1 MLAIPLILAL
11 LTGSALVEL
20 SYPRQKSQPT
30 GQGYTRRRW
39 PVLFETLLRLSLGL
53 GFGLSLQSILA
64 YVSLL
69 IADSLIP
76 GLVAETIVALAAAVL
91 LTVRENREITRWR
104 LEDSESKVT
113 GEMTSAMSVGSPAAI
128 RDSALSQDRLFTLS
142 LIVSAAVLAILPV
155 LRWSQAPHGY
165 WDAWSMWTPKAVILY
180 CGGEEWTERIRSF
193 HSHPGYPLLVPL
205 TTARLWT
212 WVGTPFQMTAAFANS
227 YAYALSTIGTLIGIT
242 GLLGGKRAA
251 ALAAAALCAV
261 PAFPAWTAALYAD
274 IQVSFH
280 VLAATAILGWATTAE
295 RNVAGLLT
303 LAGIAVGGFLWSKNE
318 GMMLAVAAIPALS
331 VMLAT
336 QPRGWRGAVAATMG
350 IVLGASPFV
359 ICLGHFK
366 HCYAPQGD
374 LTAALVSS
382 DLAGTIFA
390 ADRWE
395 TILASCRGTCFQERL
410 LIVAILCL
418 AFACSRLPDRPAW
431 KYLALASF
439 PVFACLGYLYVYLR
453 TPHDLAW
460 HLASSISRLFVHVLP
475 SMLAVFVFL
484 CLGDQSEQ
492 AKRKYGFMNA
502 NGSVSRTAGLISGL
516 GLAVFGILTFV
527 APSYQIL
534 TRNQAVDPANWRA
547 VHRVIATTRLERLGR
562 WIGESERVSIH
573 SSTEKELGKKFP
585 FLVAAQYF
593 LMPRKVAIDTDQDA
607 PWLIAFHRSPE
618 DSRKFADEQQLTL
631 VHDLRNGLRLYHR
644 GPLKSS
650 TASGSARAL
659 R

>member
-11 LTGSALVEL
+11 LTGFALVEL
-20 SYPRQKSQPT
+20 LYPRQRTRPT
-30 GQGYTRRRW
+30 GQDDSHRRW
-39 PVLFETLLRLSLGL
+39 PVLFELLLRLSLGL

-69 IADSLIP
+69 NANSLIP
-76 GLVAETIVALAAAVL
+76 GLVAETIVALAAAVN
-91 LTVRENREITRWR
+91 LTVRANREITRRR
-104 LEDSESKVT
+104 LAASERKVN
-113 GEMTSAMSVGSPAAI
+113 GEMTSALGVGSPSAV
-128 RDSALSQDRLFTLS
+128 RDSVLWHDRLFTLS
-142 LIVSAAVLAILPV
+142 LIVSAAVLATLPV

-165 WDAWSMWTPKAVILY
+165 WDAWSMWTPKAMILY
-180 CGGEEWTERIRSF
+180 RGGEEWTERISSF

-212 WVGTPFQMTAAFANS
+212 WVGTSFQMTAAFANS
-227 YAYALSTIGTLIGIT
+227 YAYALSTIGTLIGVT

-280 VLAATAILGWATTAE
+280 VLAATAILGWAMTAE

-331 VMLAT
+331 IMLAT
-336 QPRGWRGAVAATMG
+336 QPRGWRGALPATMG
-350 IVLGASPFV
+350 VVLGTAPFV

-366 HCYAPQGD
+366 YCYAPQGD
-374 LTAALVSS
+374 LTGALISS
-382 DLAGTIFA
+382 DLASTVFA

-395 TILASCRGTCFQERL
+395 TILASCRRTCFQERL
-410 LIVAILCL
+410 PIIATLCL
-418 AFACSRLPDRPAW
+418 AFACWRQPERPTW

-439 PVFACLGYLYVYLR
+439 PFFACLGYVYVYLR
-453 TPHDLAW
+453 TPHNLTW

-502 NGSVSRTAGLISGL
+502 NISMSRTAGLISGF
-516 GLAVFGILTFV
+516 GLAVFGILAFV
-527 APSYQIL
+527 APSYQTL

-547 VHRVIATTRLERLGR
+547 VHRVIASTRLERLGR

-573 SSTEKELGKKFP
+573 SSTEKELGRKYP

-593 LMPRKVAIDTDQDA
+593 LMPRKVAIDIDQDA
-607 PWLIAFHRSPE
+607 PWVIAFHRSQD
-618 DSRKFADEQQLTL
+618 DSRKFSDEQQLTL

-644 GPLKSS
+644 GPLKSN
-650 TASGSARAL
+650 TASSSARTL